1 MDYFVVTTDSKLSE
15 KDDELLSLMTV
26 AEISKYGLLVS
37 TDIDKFE
44 NDMLILLTT
53 ISIGKVADPVTK
65 RAEPKKL
72 LVFLSKTAFNLQNG
86 KLFKSGVTDAAVT
99 AFETMITV
107 AQAHG
112 YGAFNQTIRQMQLPL
127 LPMEIS
133 PIDSYLEGI
142 TELLATIEE

>member
-1 MDYFVVTTDSKLSE
+1 MDYFIVTTDSKLFE
-15 KDDELLSLMTV
+15 KDDEQLSSMTV

-44 NDMLILLTT
+44 DDTLILLTT
-53 ISIGKVADPVTK
+53 IAIGKVADQLTK
-65 RAEPKKL
+65 KAEPKKL
-72 LVFLSKTAFNLQNG
+72 MVFLSKTAFRLQND
-86 KLFKSGVTDAAVT
+86 KLFKSGVTDAAVS

-133 PIDSYLEGI
+133 PIDTYLEGI
-142 TELLATIEE
+142 TDLLATIQE